1 MSFLLRKALSWY
13 FNVDCPMKRLLS
25 VSIQTTL
32 LIGLLLLRSYYHK
45 WLFQWGINPE
55 PVELLVGFAIFAIS
69 ANLVVVL
76 LSWWYRRS
84 KNIPRNQPDNFIVGV
99 QNLYYILLSLAII
112 VLVFGFLG
120 VPPQELFTS
129 LSIVAAAIAIVSKDY
144 ISEIISGMII
154 SFSKEISIG
163 DYIKIGT
170 NKGKIIDLNLTKI
183 VFLNDDDDIIYIPNT
198 TVFSS
203 EIVNYTRKQ
212 VKRVNIE
219 FEVDLK
225 AIKNIEALEADL
237 IETVKDYH
245 EHILAGSFALKI
257 GDIKKDSVTL
267 KFQYTLNQI
276 NRELEQDIRRKTVRR
291 VVNYVKKNLNA
302 APNIAAKATS

>member
-1 MSFLLRKALSWY
+1 M
-13 FNVDCPMKRLLS
+13 NVRPMKRILS
-25 VSIQTTL
+25 VFIQILVLVGL
-32 LIGLLLLRSYYHK
+32 LIMRAYYHQ
-45 WLFQWGINPE
+45 WLFKWNINPE
-55 PVELLVGFAIFAIS
+55 PVELLVGFAIFALS

-76 LSWWYRRS
+76 VSWWYRKS
-84 KNIPRNQPDNFIVGV
+84 KRIARNQPDNFIAGL

-120 VPPQELFTS
+120 VPPERLFTS

-154 SFSKEISIG
+154 SFSKEVSIG

-170 NKGKIIDLNLTKI
+170 HKGKIIDLNLTKI
-183 VFLNDDDDIIYIPNT
+183 VFLNDDDDILYIPNT
-198 TVFSS
+198 TVFNS

-225 AIKNIEALEADL
+225 AIKNVEALEADL
-237 IETVKDYH
+237 IETVKDYQ
-245 EHILAGSFALKI
+245 EHIQPGSFALKI
-257 GDIKKDSVTL
+257 GDIKKDSLTL

-291 VVNYVKKNLNA
+291 VVNYVKKNLNSVA
-302 APNIAAKATS
+302 NVAAKVTT

>member
-1 MSFLLRKALSWY
+1 
-13 FNVDCPMKRLLS
+13 MKRILS
-25 VSIQTTL
+25 VFIQVIVL
-32 LIGLLLLRSYYHK
+32 VGLLLVRSYYHQ
-45 WLFQWGINPE
+45 WLFKWNINPL
-55 PVELLVGFAIFAIS
+55 PVELLVGFAIFALS

-76 LSWWYRRS
+76 VSWWYR
-84 KNIPRNQPDNFIVGV
+84 KTKKIARNQPDNFIAGL

-112 VLVFGFLG
+112 VVVFGFLG
-120 VPPQELFTS
+120 VAPKEFFTS

-170 NKGKIIDLNLTKI
+170 HKGKIIDLNLSKI

-198 TVFSS
+198 TVFNS

-225 AIKNIEALEADL
+225 AIKNVEALEADL
-237 IETVKDYH
+237 IETVRDYH
-245 EHILAGSFALKI
+245 EHIQPGSFALKI
-257 GDIKKDSVTL
+257 GDIKKDSVTM

-302 APNIAAKATS
+302 VANVAAKVTT

>member
-1 MSFLLRKALSWY
+1 MLNLKR
-13 FNVDCPMKRLLS
+13 PMKRIVS
-25 VSIQTTL
+25 VLIRMII
-32 LIGLLLLRSYYHK
+32 LIGLLVLRLYYHK
-45 WLFQWGINPE
+45 WLLKFEINPE
-55 PVELLVGFAIFAIS
+55 PIELLIGFAIFALS
-69 ANLVVVL
+69 ANLVAVL
-76 LSWWYRRS
+76 LSLWYRKS
-84 KNIPRNQPDNFIVGV
+84 KGIPRNQPDNFIVGL

-120 VPPQELFTS
+120 VPPRELFTS

-154 SFSKEISIG
+154 SFSKEVSIG

-170 NKGKIIDLNLTKI
+170 HKGKIIDLNLTKI
-183 VFLNDDDDIIYIPNT
+183 VFLNDDDDILYIPNT
-198 TVFSS
+198 TVFNS

-225 AIKNIEALEADL
+225 AIKNVEALEADL
-237 IETVKDYH
+237 IETVKDYQ
-245 EHILAGSFALKI
+245 EHIQPGSFALKI

-302 APNIAAKATS
+302 AANVAAKVTT

>member
-1 MSFLLRKALSWY
+1 MMRRRLILLARTAVLALLIFARVNYHEWLLQLKITPARNPNLIEMIDLLLGFGIFALSAH
-13 FNVDCPMKRLLS
+13 
-25 VSIQTTL
+25 
-32 LIGLLLLRSYYHK
+32 LI
-45 WLFQWGINPE
+45 
-55 PVELLVGFAIFAIS
+55 
-69 ANLVVVL
+69 VVF
-76 LSWWYRRS
+76 LSWLYRRR
-84 KNIPRNQPDNFIVGV
+84 KQIPYSQPDNVVIGLE
-99 QNLYYILLSLAII
+99 NLYYLLLGGATI
-112 VLVFGFLG
+112 VLVLAFMG
-120 VPPQELFTS
+120 VPPRELFTS

-154 SFSKEISIG
+154 SFSREISIG

-170 NKGKIIDLNLTKI
+170 NKGKIIDLKLTKI
-183 VFLNDDDDIIYIPNT
+183 VFLNDDDDIIYIPNN
-198 TVFSS
+198 TVFNS
-203 EIVNYTRKQ
+203 EIINYTRKQ

-225 AIKNIEALEADL
+225 AIKNVEALEADL

-245 EHILAGSFALKI
+245 EHIQPGSFALKI

-267 KFQYTLNQI
+267 KFQYILNQI

-302 APNIAAKATS
+302 GANMVAKATS